1 MVLTPEA
8 VGVEEDELPQLL
20 SGAVRSGLDGGGV

>member
-8 VGVEEDELPQLL
+8 AGVEVDELPQVL
-20 SGAVRSGLDGGGV
+20 SGAVRSGLDGGDV